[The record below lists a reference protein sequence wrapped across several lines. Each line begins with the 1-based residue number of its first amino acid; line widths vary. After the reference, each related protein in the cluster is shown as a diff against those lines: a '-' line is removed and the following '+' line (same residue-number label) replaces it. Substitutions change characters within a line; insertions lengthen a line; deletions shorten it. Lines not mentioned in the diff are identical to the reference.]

1 MKEEP
6 QEEQRETKRR
16 AKEQQHQQERD
27 EEEAKGEQEEV
38 KEEDEEEESVC
49 TPKIADPDLE
59 TTVQPEEIE
68 KKRRGTKRATS
79 VAEKTTEVNQQGGAV
94 RAKRSKV
101 EKEKEKE
108 KEKASGEGKIMYATR
123 STTRTGKKR
132 QWRKTYLEE

>member
-6 QEEQRETKRR
+6 QEEPRETKRR
-16 AKEQQHQQERD
+16 AKEQQRED
-27 EEEAKGEQEEV
+27 EEAKGEQEEV

-68 KKRRGTKRATS
+68 KKKRRGTKRATS